1 MAYRGR
7 VLLELETVLDETPQT
22 PVEDISNDDILR
34 VQVRIQFTI
43 ARSIDVMTSDLET
56 FVSEFKTVK
65 LGLQATKNRFFGF
78 EKTGLPDF
86 SVSAKTGLETPL

>member
-34 VQVRIQFTI
+34 VQVRILFTI

-65 LGLQATKNRFFGF
+65 LGLRATKKPVFRF
-78 EKTGLPDF
+78 
-86 SVSAKTGLETPL
+86 